1 MDGNKVRN
9 MEEFAMLSGISR
21 PTLSKYFHDPES
33 VRASTRDR
41 IEKALAEYDYRPN
54 IFAMN
59 QNRRTTNN
67 IGIVVPFLADPFF
80 AEIARNLEKR
90 CIDAGYSPILFSAHG
105 DPALEVN
112 ILESLRSQK
121 PAGVLLAPL
130 GRASDRNHIEKFAA
144 DIPTVLF
151 DSRIPDM
158 GAAFVGMDNTQS
170 MRMLV
175 NYLCDSGSPPNFLEM
190 RTAVNPNV
198 NRRRN
203 AYVSAMEA
211 LGHTPEIV
219 RIDGEGWEFEEI
231 GLQGGLSAFA
241 TGRFTSDT
249 ILCSNDRL
257 AIGLLSAA
265 YRSKLTVGRGGDSDL
280 RIAGHD
286 DHPFSRF
293 TCPALT
299 TVSQDYVSISEKS
312 LEILFKLMDTEKR
325 GEYASDCL
333 FDGILIPRASA

>member
-1 MDGNKVRN
+1 
-9 MEEFAMLSGISR
+9 
-21 PTLSKYFHDPES
+21 
-33 VRASTRDR
+33 
-41 IEKALAEYDYRPN
+41 
-54 IFAMN
+54 
-59 QNRRTTNN
+59 
-67 IGIVVPFLADPFF
+67 
-80 AEIARNLEKR
+80 
-90 CIDAGYSPILFSAHG
+90 
-105 DPALEVN
+105 
-112 ILESLRSQK
+112 
-121 PAGVLLAPL
+121 
-130 GRASDRNHIEKFAA
+130 
-144 DIPTVLF
+144 
-151 DSRIPDM
+151 M

-211 LGHTPEIV
+211 LGHPPEIV

-286 DHPFSRF
+286 DHPDLRIIGSLVERVEVGAPHRARPRIESVGAVQRYRRNTIGGLVEHNIFSSHVL
-293 TCPALT
+293 TLAPA
-299 TVSQDYVSISEKS
+299 VSVRKCANS
-312 LEILFKLMDTEKR
+312 
-325 GEYASDCL
+325 
-333 FDGILIPRASA
+333 